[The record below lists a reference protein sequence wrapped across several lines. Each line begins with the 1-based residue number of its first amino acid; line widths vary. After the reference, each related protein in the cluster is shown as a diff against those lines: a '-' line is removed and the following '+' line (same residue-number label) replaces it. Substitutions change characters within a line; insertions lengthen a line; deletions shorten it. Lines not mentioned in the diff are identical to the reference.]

1 MIEPGHRVDKYETQ
15 RRLTTA
21 AGARST
27 SRTIRSAGVWVAIN
41 RFLDDLGAPDTRE
54 RFMPEAR
61 SAARLNYPTSSSTL
75 SREPR
80 QVGNNLLS
88 V

>member
-1 MIEPGHRVDKYETQ
+1 
-15 RRLTTA
+15 
-21 AGARST
+21 
-27 SRTIRSAGVWVAIN
+27 
-41 RFLDDLGAPDTRE
+41 
-54 RFMPEAR
+54 MPEAR